1 MAFKMKG
8 FSGFKNVADT
18 GYAGS
23 SAFQAHKKGHT
34 KTKEQLINE
43 GFTPAD
49 ADRMVKDGATT
60 GKQQNSKMANQAD
73 FEPAYEGADYS
84 KDEIKKMSEKE
95 KMAKIDGYSKKKIKA
110 KKSTTSAHGQ
120 LSDAQHEYEQDKKM
134 LANKKRKAKEK
145 AKALKVT
152 ANQGDFKPA
161 FAGADIS
168 ASEYKKRMKN
178 KNKK

>member
-1 MAFKMKG
+1 MTKRKSNAEKTQEG
-8 FSGFKNVADT
+8 LDFSAKVLEFG
-18 GYAGS
+18 
-23 SAFQAHKKGHT
+23 
-34 KTKEQLINE
+34 
-43 GFTPAD
+43 
-49 ADRMVKDGATT
+49 R
-60 GKQQNSKMANQAD
+60 QQGREEVWD
-73 FEPAYEGADYS
+73 
-84 KDEIKKMSEKE
+84 KMSKKE
-95 KMAKIDGYSKKKIKA
+95 KQSKIDGYTPKKA

-120 LSDAQHEYEQDKKM
+120 MNDAKEEYKQDKKM